1 MSKDR
6 NTTAKRRLSKSAYLI
21 LVILAIAV
29 LSVVFVF
36 ANYRRGSDYSF
47 TPEGVLDLR
56 DWDESSSPIVLGTG
70 WKFYPH
76 HLLTPQQ
83 LHRDDGIMQ
92 NTGSADYNY
101 YENIEITS
109 DGWMDLGSS
118 AKLRQMGST
127 IDPMESFGIGTY
139 RIEMLFSKNIDFVT
153 INLPDIAQAATI
165 WVNGKTVRHFGIAS
179 SDLKSY
185 QPTEVS
191 TSIQLQPSED
201 GTVELVINCANFSSP
216 FGGIT
221 TRPCVASTAS
231 ISTIENSTRM
241 YLGILIVLYIA
252 FLVGGLYISRTFEG
266 KAKFYF
272 FMLLFLCEI
281 LYELFSGSVLLLSGS
296 WNYLIRVTLLVFMNY
311 FTVMFYSA
319 LYPKGSS
326 KLFDK
331 LHFFE
336 ISFFSLLSTL
346 YLLTYWCFPKF
357 LYLYSS
363 RVANLVFVLIT
374 NIYCLFRVFYMLRH
388 HKHGHYLYTM
398 SVIVSTMMHLSLFL
412 RTQYYFYIT
421 LHAFILF
428 FFTMIYGSYFIM
440 DYVKTFEKLSFH
452 NKNLES
458 AVDEKTKYIAK
469 VNQDLLRNHEKLLEN
484 EEARKKM
491 LSNVSHDLRTPIT
504 AIRGYVELMLNAKE
518 PLSREQEVQ
527 YLKNIHTRSTQME
540 QLISDLVQLTRLES
554 ENDTLDL
561 MPISVKEMVHDLYTL
576 YHAECEGTEK
586 QVLFEAPE
594 DDDLLIDGDAKK
606 LLRVFENII
615 VNAMKYTRED
625 GIIRIICHRY
635 DDPAMLGGNA
645 VEVIV
650 KDNGVGIPQNEVP
663 YVFDRFY
670 RAENSG
676 INKTGS
682 GLGLSIVKSIM
693 DKHGGKIWAESEEGQ
708 GSEFHIVFRASEF
721 NFDEEPEDEE

>member
-1 MSKDR
+1 MSMNR
-6 NTTAKRRLSKSAYLI
+6 NNTAKKRISVTAYLI
-21 LVILAIAV
+21 LVVLAIAV
-29 LSVVFVF
+29 SSVVFLCV
-36 ANYRRGSDYSF
+36 NYRRCSDYSF
-47 TPEGVLDLR
+47 TQEGFLDLR
-56 DWDESSSPIVLGTG
+56 NWDKNSSPLILGKG
-70 WKFYPH
+70 WQFFPH
-76 HLLTPQQ
+76 ELLTPEDVR
-83 LHRDDGIMQ
+83 RDARTFAA
-92 NTGSADYNY
+92 TGVHEYDN
-101 YENIEITS
+101 YENVKITR
-109 DGWMDLGSS
+109 DGWLDLGSS
-118 AKLRQMGST
+118 YSLNQVSAELE
-127 IDPMESFGIGTY
+127 PMTEFGAGTY
-139 RIEMLFSKNIDFVT
+139 HINLLFNYDVDYVT
-153 INLPDIAQAATI
+153 INLPDIAQSARI
-165 WVNGKTVRHFGIAS
+165 WCNGKSVRHYGIVATDSAS
-179 SDLKSY
+179 YS
-185 QPTEVS
+185 PTEVCAD
-191 TSIQLQPSED
+191 IQLQPSESGHID
-201 GTVELVINCANFSSP
+201 LIINCANFSSP
-216 FGGIT
+216 YGGILSS
-221 TRPCVASTAS
+221 PAVASTSS
-231 ISTIENSTRM
+231 IEHIKDATRL
-241 YLGILIVLYIA
+241 YLAVVYVLLLGFLI
-252 FLVGGLYISRTFEG
+252 GGFYISQTFDG
-266 KAKFYF
+266 KSKFYF
-272 FMLLFLCEI
+272 FMLIFICELLFEQ
-281 LYELFSGSVLLLSGS
+281 FSASVTLLPGT
-296 WNYLIRVTLLVFMNY
+296 WNYLIQVTLLIFTNY
-311 FTVMFYSA
+311 WTFLYYAS
-319 LYPKGSS
+319 LYPKGTS

-336 ISFFSLLSTL
+336 MTFFSLLTAL
-346 YLLTYWCFPKF
+346 YLLVYWCFPKF
-357 LYLYSS
+357 LYLQSS
-363 RVANLVFVLIT
+363 TLANFILVLIT
-374 NIYCLFRVFYMLRH
+374 NLYCMARVFYMVRRH
-388 HKHGHYLYTM
+388 DHGHYLYTL
-398 SVIVSTMMHLSLFL
+398 SVLVTTFMHLAIFV
-412 RTQYYFYIT
+412 RTQYYVSIS
-421 LHAFILF
+421 LHALILLF
-428 FFTMIYGSYFIM
+428 FIMIYGSYFIM
-440 DYVKTFEKLSFH
+440 DYVKTFEELSFH

-469 VNQDLLRNHEKLLEN
+469 VNQDLLKNHEKLLEN

-518 PLSREQEVQ
+518 PLPRDQEVQ

-554 ENDTLDL
+554 ENDTLDK
-561 MPISVKEMVHDLYTL
+561 MPISVKEMVHDLYML
-576 YHAECEGTEK
+576 YHAECEGTDK
-586 QVLFEAPE
+586 QVLFEAPD

-615 VNAMKYTRED
+615 VNAMKYTREN